1 MIHNKMDKR
10 VKIETRTRTLAYF
23 GGKYKYFVLNPI
35 KIMVG
40 LVVIEWGSGCV
51 KTEMVNIIT

>member
-23 GGKYKYFVLNPI
+23 GGKYKYFGLNPI

-40 LVVIEWGSGCV
+40 LVVIE
-51 KTEMVNIIT
+51 